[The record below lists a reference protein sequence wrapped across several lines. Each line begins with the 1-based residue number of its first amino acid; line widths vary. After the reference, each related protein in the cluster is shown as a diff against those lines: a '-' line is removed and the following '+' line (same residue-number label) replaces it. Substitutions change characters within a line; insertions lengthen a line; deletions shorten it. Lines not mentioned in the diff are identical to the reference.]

1 MRPSRR
7 VPILLGLLVLLLP
20 RSLHAGPT
28 VSDDPILTLLD
39 RYREAM
45 EARSIE
51 KLAAVVAPD
60 LVVLEGTYKNVGWD
74 DYRDNH
80 IGKEM
85 QEWKRFR
92 VSDPKVVRVERSDS
106 LAYVI
111 VEETDEIE
119 TASGT
124 TRLRVAQTFVLK
136 RGLDGWRIHHL
147 HLSAKKEAPPK

>member
-1 MRPSRR
+1 MRPARH
-7 VPILLGLLVLLLP
+7 VPSLLGLLVVLLSH
-20 RSLHAGPT
+20 SLHAGAKA
-28 VSDDPILTLLD
+28 SDDPILTLLD

-45 EARSIE
+45 EARSTE

-60 LVVLEGTYKNVGWD
+60 LVVLEGTYKNVGWE

-85 QEWKRFR
+85 QDWKRFR
-92 VSDPKVVRVERSDS
+92 VSDPKVVKIERSDS

-119 TASGT
+119 TASDT

-136 RGLDGWRIHHL
+136 KGREGWRIQHL